1 MATTSLMT
9 ANKQR
14 RCHSPISP
22 VASEAVG
29 NNNNLVRIL
38 FPEAAYHGR
47 NVVHFE
53 SRPAAPTPNPQRS
66 SSTPKGEETTV
77 QLDLGLLAP
86 GNWVNDLAMM
96 RIALLFK
103 PNTLAIVNPLELEH
117 FCKAKHLPD
126 KVRDKYLVKIKHN
139 PITVHTINNSA
150 EMAALYVTSIHLVTH
165 GSPLVAASHL
175 RVRAESNLAAKHAR
189 IPPPCR
195 CSGPQRPTA
204 WLSRCMARRM
214 FGEALDALLD
224 GMVALSRAVERV
236 NRKLVVN
243 RLSIK
248 AIFLIDNPEPK
259 LKTIPTVG

>member
-1 MATTSLMT
+1 MKRKLDKVTKARSGHRQPTQSTPKSPQSIHTTTIGSNASSKRSGSNSPPNKRLKIATTSSMI

-22 VASEAVG
+22 MASEAVE
-29 NNNNLVRIL
+29 NNNNLARIL
-38 FPEAAYHGR
+38 FPEAAHPGR

-96 RIALLFK
+96 RIASLFK
-103 PNTLAIVNPLELEH
+103 SNTLAIVNPLELEH

-126 KVRDKYLVKIKHN
+126 KVRDKYLIKMKHN
-139 PITVHTINNSA
+139 PVTVHAINNSA
-150 EMAALYVTSIHLVTH
+150 EIAALYATSIHLVTH
-165 GSPLVAASHL
+165 GSPPVAASHL

-204 WLSRCMARRM
+204 C
-214 FGEALDALLD
+214 
-224 GMVALSRAVERV
+224 
-236 NRKLVVN
+236 
-243 RLSIK
+243 
-248 AIFLIDNPEPK
+248 
-259 LKTIPTVG
+259 